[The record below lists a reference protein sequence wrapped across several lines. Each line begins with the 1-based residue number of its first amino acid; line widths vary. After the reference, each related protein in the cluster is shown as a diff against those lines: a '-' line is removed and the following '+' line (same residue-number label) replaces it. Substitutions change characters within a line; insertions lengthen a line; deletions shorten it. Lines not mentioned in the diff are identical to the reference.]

1 MATALLKTWFAQR
14 DATLRWIEFEAYA
27 RRVFA
32 NTEALPAAEVE
43 AYEPLTSAAR
53 HYGWTTAMALPADH
67 HGAVA
72 AVALDLD
79 LLWWPQRALGEID
92 DMGAASAKPLAAGQ

>member
-1 MATALLKTWFAQR
+1 MATALLKSWFAQR
-14 DATLRWIEFEAYA
+14 DATLRWIEF
-27 RRVFA
+27 
-32 NTEALPAAEVE
+32 E